1 MEIKQLKYFVET
13 ARQEHMTEAAMV
25 LNVAQS
31 ALSRQ
36 IGLLENDLGTELF
49 RREGRNIKLTDAG
62 KSFYEDAVQILE
74 SIDKSKEKITNV
86 QNLKEHT
93 FNIHITRS
101 DMTTKVLQSFNHFIK
116 QDESITFTIH
126 SEDEDTLEEKLLDA
140 SLDLVISPEKLNDD
154 QLKSILLFEQ
164 NYYYVFRQKN
174 RVNLPMQASLS
185 ELEDMP
191 LATFE
196 PAIEMA
202 GLFKNSTIHNYKDLS
217 IIQHLLIHHG
227 YVAIVTNDEAK
238 QLTYNYPNFTV
249 YSLVHLNIKHP
260 MYVSILKNN
269 EKPFVNQW
277 FNQLRQEF
285 MPMYQP
291 YTD

>member
-13 ARQEHMTEAAMV
+13 ARQEHMTEAAMA

-36 IGLLENDLGTELF
+36 IGLLENDLEVALF
-49 RREGRNIKLTDAG
+49 RREGRNIKLTEAG
-62 KSFYEDAVQILE
+62 KSFYEDAMQILE
-74 SIDKSKEKITNV
+74 SVDRSKEKITNV
-86 QNLKEHT
+86 KDLKEHT

-116 QDESITFTIH
+116 QDESIKFAIH
-126 SEDEDTLEEKLLDA
+126 SEAEGTLQERLMDE
-140 SLDLVISPEKLNDD
+140 SLDLVISPKKLNDEA
-154 QLKSILLFEQ
+154 LKSTLLFEQ
-164 NYYYVFRQKN
+164 NYYYVFRQKT
-174 RVNLPMQASLS
+174 RVNLPQQASLS

-191 LATFE
+191 LATFD
-196 PAIEMA
+196 PVIDMA
-202 GLFKNSTIHNYKDLS
+202 RLFKHSKLYNYKDLS

-249 YSLVHLNIKHP
+249 NSLKHLNIKHP
-260 MYVSILKNN
+260 MYVSMLKKN
-269 EKPFVNQW
+269 EKPFADKW
-277 FNQLRQEF
+277 FNQLKQEF

-291 YTD
+291 FSN

>member
-1 MEIKQLKYFVET
+1 MEFKQLKYFVET
-13 ARQEHMTEAAMV
+13 ARQEHMTEAAMA

-36 IGLLENDLGTELF
+36 IGLLESELQVELF
-49 RREGRNIKLTDAG
+49 RREGRNIKLTAAG

-74 SIDKSKEKITNV
+74 SVDQSIQKITNV
-86 QNLKEHT
+86 KDLKEHT

-116 QDESITFTIH
+116 QDASIEFSIH
-126 SEDEDTLEEKLLDA
+126 SEKEHTLGEKLLDE
-140 SLDLVISPEKLNDD
+140 SLDLVISPGKLDD
-154 QLKSILLFEQ
+154 IQLKNALLFEQ
-164 NYYYVFRQKN
+164 NYYYVFRQNN
-174 RVNLPMQASLS
+174 RVNLPVQASLS
-185 ELEDMP
+185 ELEDLP
-191 LATFE
+191 LATFD
-196 PAIEMA
+196 PVIEMTR
-202 GLFKNSTIHNYKDLS
+202 LFRNSKIYDYKDLS

-249 YSLVHLNIKHP
+249 HSLKHLNIKHP
-260 MYVSILKNN
+260 MYVSMLKNN
-269 EKPFVNQW
+269 DKPFVERW
-277 FNQLRQEF
+277 FSQLRQEF

-291 YTD
+291 YSD

>member
-13 ARQEHMTEAAMV
+13 ASQEHMTEAAMA

-36 IGLLENDLGTELF
+36 IGLLESELQIELF
-49 RREGRNIKLTDAG
+49 RREGRNIKLTAAG

-74 SIDKSKEKITNV
+74 SVDQSIQKITNV
-86 QNLKEHT
+86 KDLKKHT

-116 QDESITFTIH
+116 QDASIEFSIH
-126 SEDEDTLEEKLLDA
+126 SEKEHTLGKKLLDE
-140 SLDLVISPEKLNDD
+140 SLDLVISPGKLDD
-154 QLKSILLFEQ
+154 IQLKNALLFEQ
-164 NYYYVFRQKN
+164 NYYYVFRQNN
-174 RVNLPMQASLS
+174 RVNLPVQASLS
-185 ELEDMP
+185 ELEDLP
-191 LATFE
+191 LATFD
-196 PAIEMA
+196 PVIEMTR
-202 GLFKNSTIHNYKDLS
+202 LFRNSKIYNYKDLS

-249 YSLVHLNIKHP
+249 HSLKHLNIKHP
-260 MYVSILKNN
+260 MYVSMLKNN
-269 EKPFVNQW
+269 DKPFVERW
-277 FNQLRQEF
+277 FSQLRQEF

-291 YTD
+291 YSD

>member
-1 MEIKQLKYFVET
+1 MEFKQLKYFVET
-13 ARQEHMTEAAMV
+13 ARQEHMTEAAMA

-36 IGLLENDLGTELF
+36 IGLLENDLGVELF
-49 RREGRNIKLTDAG
+49 RREGRNIKLTESG
-62 KSFYEDAVQILE
+62 KSFYDDAVQILD
-74 SIDKSKEKITNV
+74 SIDQSKQKITNV
-86 QNLKEHT
+86 KNLKEHT

-116 QDESITFTIH
+116 QDESIKFAIH
-126 SEDEDTLEEKLLDA
+126 TEAEGRIEKKLLDE
-140 SLDLVISPEKLNDD
+140 SLDLAISPKKLNDGE
-154 QLKSILLFEQ
+154 LKSTLLFEQ
-164 NYYYVFRQKN
+164 NYYYVFRQSN
-174 RVNLPMQASLS
+174 RINLPVQASLS
-185 ELEDMP
+185 ELEDLP
-191 LATFE
+191 LATFD
-196 PAIEMA
+196 PVIEMT
-202 GLFKNSTIHNYKDLS
+202 GLFRNSEIYNYKDLS

-249 YSLVHLNIKHP
+249 HSLKHLNIKHP
-260 MYVSILKNN
+260 MYVNMLKKN
-269 EKPFVNQW
+269 EKSFVVQW

-291 YTD
+291 YAD